1 MSITDALTIA
11 APFYNLA
18 MVVIVLALFSKLF
31 NHHPKNAFL
40 KPWYFV
46 FAAVMVFILEEVITI
61 LRAAGVIDIT
71 LYINGFFELVIIS
84 LFIYT
89 LLLVKEN
96 VK

>member
-1 MSITDALTIA
+1 MSITEALAIA

-18 MVVIVLALFSKLF
+18 MVIIVILLFSKLF

-40 KPWYFV
+40 KPWYFM

-61 LRAAGVIDIT
+61 LRAAGIVNIT
-71 LYINGFFELVIIS
+71 LYINVFFDLVIFS

-89 LLLVKEN
+89 LLLVKEQ